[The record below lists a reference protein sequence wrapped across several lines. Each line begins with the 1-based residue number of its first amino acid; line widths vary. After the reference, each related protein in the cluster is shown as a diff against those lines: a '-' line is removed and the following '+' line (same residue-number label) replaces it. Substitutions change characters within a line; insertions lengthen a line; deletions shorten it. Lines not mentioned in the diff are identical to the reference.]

1 MFQLLL
7 PILGNILSNVVDRV
21 LPGDN
26 PEIAKIKLQM
36 QQELN
41 TAMLN
46 VNLEQ
51 LKINA
56 AEAGNPNRTWLTWR
70 EALGYICVFA
80 VAYHFIFQPMI
91 AFGLSACGVVFVLPT
106 LETAN
111 LMSILAGMLGIH
123 YTDSRFNSP
132 EGSMPNVP
140 KASVGGRIAPQNQ
153 HGIDYSKGRVVDG
166 AWVPD
171 GN

>member
-1 MFQLLL
+1 ML
-7 PILGNILSNVVDRV
+7 PAILGLLGNILPGVLDRV
-21 LPGDN
+21 LPGEN
-26 PEIAKIKLQM
+26 PDIVKIKLQM
-36 QQELN
+36 AQELN
-41 TAMLN
+41 MALLN
-46 VNLEQ
+46 ADLKQ
-51 LKINA
+51 LDINA
-56 AEAGNPNRTWLTWR
+56 AEAANPNRTWPTWR

-91 AFGLSACGVVFVLPT
+91 AFALSAFGVSFVLPT

-140 KASVGGRIAPQNQ
+140 KAAVGGRIVPQNQ

-166 AWVPD
+166 VWVPD